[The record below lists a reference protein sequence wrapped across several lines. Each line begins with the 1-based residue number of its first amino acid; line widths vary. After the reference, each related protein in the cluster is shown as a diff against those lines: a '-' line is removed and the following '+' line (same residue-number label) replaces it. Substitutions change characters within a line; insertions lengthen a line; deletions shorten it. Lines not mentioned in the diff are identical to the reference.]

1 MHTDFEKMLIELLL
15 KTDSFNLSVIAKEE
29 KLKSLEFKNSRI
41 KYFILPRR
49 ENKCLFDSIRNYLR
63 FYKLVKNILVS
74 QNIDVVILTTPQRIH
89 QNFVIPKLTK
99 RKKLIVICHNINYF
113 YVGKESE
120 FKKLQLE
127 YGRYPLWKRLINLR
141 LIRNTDLVFVLTE
154 YLKLRMTKLF
164 PNKKIEE
171 VPFRTTTKEELTERI
186 NTLKK
191 VCSPTFTITG
201 FVNKQRRNYHRIFK
215 AFSKVKNQNYR
226 LVLLGEVV
234 DKDII
239 VEGKEMLND
248 KLIYFENYISEKEY
262 NKWLLKTHFLVGD
275 INEKLPYG
283 IFKATGIEFDG
294 PSKGIPVLLPNNIL
308 NDAKN
313 GLFIRYSHEKLPKL
327 VNRLIVTIN
336 SGEYLKK
343 YLKPAIEKA
352 RHFDKE
358 TWKNKIK
365 VIINSVLFN

>member
-1 MHTDFEKMLIELLL
+1 
-15 KTDSFNLSVIAKEE
+15 
-29 KLKSLEFKNSRI
+29 
-41 KYFILPRR
+41 
-49 ENKCLFDSIRNYLR
+49 
-63 FYKLVKNILVS
+63 
-74 QNIDVVILTTPQRIH
+74 
-89 QNFVIPKLTK
+89 
-99 RKKLIVICHNINYF
+99 
-113 YVGKESE
+113 
-120 FKKLQLE
+120 
-127 YGRYPLWKRLINLR
+127 
-141 LIRNTDLVFVLTE
+141 
-154 YLKLRMTKLF
+154 
-164 PNKKIEE
+164 
-171 VPFRTTTKEELTERI
+171 
-186 NTLKK
+186 
-191 VCSPTFTITG
+191 
-201 FVNKQRRNYHRIFK
+201 
-215 AFSKVKNQNYR
+215 
-226 LVLLGEVV
+226 
-234 DKDII
+234 
-239 VEGKEMLND
+239 MLND